1 MAWKAARKNT
11 AVKKSEKVEQNVN
24 RKCIFQNLRHM
35 SCICQSMNVEIQK
48 TLVKASIKASIYNV
62 YLPDLLT
69 KT

>member
-1 MAWKAARKNT
+1 
-11 AVKKSEKVEQNVN
+11 
-24 RKCIFQNLRHM
+24 
-35 SCICQSMNVEIQK
+35 MNVEIQK